1 MLIFASYQIS
11 VNSFWLVL
19 RPRLFSLLSFSLI
32 GVSIL
37 VGGSWIGEVSPC
49 IASTA
54 KRTRLEDNREQC
66 EKHKTLTQLQHFKIR
81 FLPLIHTTIVQLKT
95 TYLDIIS
102 ALRKLGFETQP
113 RCCGGKVFNYSC
125 GVHLSRFIR
134 NYILKIKHFLIKYR
148 RILSSPMA

>member
-1 MLIFASYQIS
+1 MIFASYQIS

-54 KRTRLEDNREQC
+54 KRTRLEDNREHC
-66 EKHKTLTQLQHFKIR
+66 EKHKTLTQLQHFMIR
-81 FLPLIHTTIVQLKT
+81 FLSSMHTTIAQLKT
-95 TYLDIIS
+95 SYLDIIS
-102 ALRKLGFETQP
+102 ALWKFKSSWVLKHSPGAAEAK
-113 RCCGGKVFNYSC
+113 CLIISLVFTYQVSFVITHSKSNI
-125 GVHLSRFIR
+125 F
-134 NYILKIKHFLIKYR
+134 
-148 RILSSPMA
+148 